1 MTLAPREA
9 KILTMNATIAKSEA
23 KKGVLVKLRGLVS
36 SLKKAERKVADYV
49 LKNPRKIQNLTVA
62 YLAGKSGVSEATI
75 IRFCRTLGFS
85 GYQELKFQLAM
96 ELVKPIHSVIP
107 DEIKETDSASD
118 ILQKVFNFNISTL
131 KETLE
136 VLSPKSLLRAAQFIE
151 NANKILIVGVGTSAA
166 NVQDAHNKFFRLG
179 LNSVAQPDAHLQLM
193 EASLLSHGD
202 VIVAITHSG
211 RTRDPIEALE
221 TARNTGAKTICITSN
236 SKAPITEFADV
247 VLLTSSRETRFR
259 NEALASRI
267 AQMSIVDALFTL
279 IGMKNSKRAISAT
292 RKIEAVVG
300 RKQILENVKT

>member
-9 KILTMNATIAKSEA
+9 KILTMNSTVAKSET
-23 KKGVLVKLRGLVS
+23 KKGLLVKLRGLAS
-36 SLKKAERKVADYV
+36 SLKRAERKVGDYI
-49 LKNPRKIQNLTVA
+49 LKNPHKIQNFTVA
-62 YLAGKSGVSEATI
+62 YLAAKSGVSEATI
-75 IRFCRTLGFS
+75 IRFCRTLGFG

-96 ELVKPIHSVIP
+96 ELVEPIHSVIS

-136 VLSPKSLLRAAQFIE
+136 VLSPKSLLRAAQLIE

-202 VIVAITHSG
+202 VIIAITHSG

-221 TARNTGAKTICITSN
+221 TARNAGAKTICITSN
-236 SKAPITEFADV
+236 SKGPITGFTDV

-259 NEALASRI
+259 NEALASRL